1 MEFNKYVLK
10 ECLRQGEINGC
21 KTKRRK
27 GELTRRN
34 ENVGREEKNG

>member
-1 MEFNKYVLK
+1 MCLERMLK
-10 ECLRQGEINGC
+10 AREINGC

-34 ENVGREEKNG
+34 VNIGREEKNG

>member
-1 MEFNKYVLK
+1 MLKARGNKWM
-10 ECLRQGEINGC
+10 